1 MDAENL
7 LKKHYGYPS
16 FREGQAAIIESILAG
31 NDVCAI
37 MPTGAG
43 KSICFQIPALLF
55 PGLTLVISPLIS
67 LMKDQVDAL
76 KDVAIPSTF
85 INSSLSWK
93 EVLARIRKARAG
105 EYRLLYV
112 APERLE
118 AESFGDLVQSLE
130 QSVSL
135 VAIDEAHCVSQWGHD
150 FRPSYRQ
157 IGPFIQQL
165 PVRPIV
171 AAFTATATEE
181 VKDDII
187 KLLGL
192 VKPAV
197 YITGFDRPNLAFGVV
212 RGGNKK
218 DYVLNYLAGHPRHP
232 GIIYAATRKEVENL
246 YKLLQKKGLQVGKY
260 HAGLTDA
267 ERIEAQEAFIYDDIR
282 VMVATNAFG
291 MGIDK
296 SNVRFV
302 IHYNLPKNM
311 EAYYQE
317 AGRAGRDGAPGE
329 CILLFAPQ
337 DIILQKYLIEQTVL
351 APARKRNELQKLQTM
366 VEYAHTTRCLR
377 KFILEYFGEA
387 NPPEECGNC
396 SNCNGDNELMD
407 ITTEAE
413 KVFSCVIRMKERYGV
428 AMIAEVLKGAR
439 TKKLLDLK
447 LDKLTT
453 YGIMAESKLTD
464 IKDLINRLV
473 AEDYLALSGG
483 EYPVVKIRPKAI
495 AVIKK
500 QAQVWQ
506 KVPRKEEEAVD
517 TPARSQAELFERLR
531 QLRKELAT
539 REQVP
544 PYIIFADITLQEMA
558 ANMPTDLQS
567 MRAIK
572 GVGDA
577 KLEKYGPAFIQVIQ
591 EFLR

>member
-1 MDAENL
+1 MFDSPSNSRPTIADAEKL

-16 FREGQAAIIESILAG
+16 FREGQAEIIQSILEG
-31 NDVCAI
+31 HDVCAV

-93 EVLARIRKARAG
+93 EVLTRIRKARAG

-118 AESFGDLVQSLE
+118 AESFGGLVQSLE

-150 FRPSYRQ
+150 FRPSYRR
-157 IGPFIQQL
+157 IGPFIQEL
-165 PVRPIV
+165 PTRPIV

-181 VKDDII
+181 VKEDII
-187 KLLGL
+187 QQLGL
-192 VKPAV
+192 VKPQV
-197 YITGFDRPNLAFGVV
+197 YITGFDRSNLTFGVV
-212 RGGNKK
+212 RGENKK
-218 DYVLNYLAGHPRHP
+218 DYVMNYLAEHPRHP

-246 YKLLQKKGLQVGKY
+246 HKLLHKKGLAVGRY
-260 HAGLTDA
+260 HAGLSDA
-267 ERIEAQEAFIYDDIR
+267 ERIQAQEAFIYDDIR

-317 AGRAGRDGAPGE
+317 AGRAGRDGSPSE

-337 DIILQKYLIEQTVL
+337 DIIFQKYLIEQTVL

-387 NPPEECGNC
+387 NSPEECGNC
-396 SNCNGDNELMD
+396 SNCNDDNELTD

-413 KVFSCVIRMKERYGV
+413 KVFSCVIRMGERYGV
-428 AMIAEVLKGAR
+428 TIIAEVLKGSR
-439 TKKLLDLK
+439 TKKLLSLN

-453 YGIMAESKLTD
+453 YGVMAGSTLTD

-473 AEDYLALSGG
+473 AEGYLALSGG
-483 EYPVVKIRPKAI
+483 EYPVVKIRPQAV

-500 QAQVWQ
+500 QARVWQ
-506 KVPRKEEEAVD
+506 KVPKKVEEVVD
-517 TPARSQAELFERLR
+517 APTRSRAELFERLR

-539 REQVP
+539 REHVP
-544 PYIIFADITLQEMA
+544 PY
-558 ANMPTDLQS
+558 
-567 MRAIK
+567 
-572 GVGDA
+572 
-577 KLEKYGPAFIQVIQ
+577 
-591 EFLR
+591 